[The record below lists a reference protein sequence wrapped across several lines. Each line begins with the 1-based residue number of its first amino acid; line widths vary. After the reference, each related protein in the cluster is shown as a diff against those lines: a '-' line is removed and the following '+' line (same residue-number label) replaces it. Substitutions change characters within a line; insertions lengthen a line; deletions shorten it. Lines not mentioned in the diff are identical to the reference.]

1 VQDRRASDANL
12 AAALKVFGE
21 NGVQEILMLA
31 GCYVIACTFLRTW
44 GVDIEQKKA

>member
-1 VQDRRASDANL
+1 
-12 AAALKVFGE
+12 VFGE

-44 GVDIEQKKA
+44 GVDIEQPKE